1 MSWSCVHCQCLLTE
15 LWKSLTKIYFAVD
28 SDYTFSWN
36 RMNACQILNN
46 EKQKEKMA
54 EWFIFFIDVA
64 MDVNMLNLQLQGKEE
79 RTVT

>member
-1 MSWSCVHCQCLLTE
+1 
-15 LWKSLTKIYFAVD
+15 
-28 SDYTFSWN
+28 
-36 RMNACQILNN
+36 MNACQILNN